1 MQGLFLMLENALS
14 LHMLFILTQSVS
26 DYHRKRKGDNMND
39 DILRLIRCGYS
50 PDEAYITYYD
60 FIKNYG
66 IEEYFRFLESL
77 ENERYSRCG

>member
-1 MQGLFLMLENALS
+1 
-14 LHMLFILTQSVS
+14 
-26 DYHRKRKGDNMND
+26 MND
-39 DILRLIRCGYS
+39 NILRLIRCGYS